1 MKQQSITSL
10 PLSPEEERRRRMIKY
25 TIAMSVRVLCIV
37 AMLFVHGWWLAL
49 CAAGA
54 ILLPYFAVVIAN
66 VHADPRGA
74 TVVRPGAVEVYR
86 PDAAPYEPGRPSAA
100 SGQEPSARE
109 SSAPGPSASEPSAPE
124 PAAPEGEP
132 R

>member
-1 MKQQSITSL
+1 
-10 PLSPEEERRRRMIKY
+10 MIKY

-37 AMLFVHGWWLAL
+37 AMLFVHGWWLAV

-54 ILLPYFAVVIAN
+54 ILLPYFAVVVAN
-66 VHADPRGA
+66 VHSDPRGA
-74 TVVRPGAVEVYR
+74 TVVRPGAVEMYHSQGEPYR
-86 PDAAPYEPGRPSAA
+86 PGPPPNAPEWSTA
-100 SGQEPSARE
+100 E
-109 SSAPGPSASEPSAPE
+109 SAPSQPGSQEHATPEHATPEPASPE

>member
-54 ILLPYFAVVIAN
+54 ILLPYFAVVVAN
-66 VHADPRGA
+66 VHADPRGM
-74 TVVRPGAVEVYR
+74 TVVRPGSVEPYR
-86 PDAAPYEPGRPSAA
+86 PEPGPY
-100 SGQEPSARE
+100 QT
-109 SSAPGPSASEPSAPE
+109 APQQPVPGSDTPE
-124 PAAPEGEP
+124 PGAEGEP